1 MIDRS
6 IEYVSS
12 AKSIAVEHIRSLELS
27 NATKFGL
34 PEADDRYHLWR
45 VPIIEGDIVQMST
58 AFWIKE
64 VANILKDRIGFDHLL
79 LRLSNEDSL
88 EYIRSRMAN
97 IEISRFS

>member
-1 MIDRS
+1 
-6 IEYVSS
+6 
-12 AKSIAVEHIRSLELS
+12 
-27 NATKFGL
+27 
-34 PEADDRYHLWR
+34 
-45 VPIIEGDIVQMST
+45 MSM

-64 VANILKDRIGFDHLL
+64 VANILKDRIGFGHLL